1 MKINNTDLI
10 ECVDQKISNVRTKS
24 LDLSFNELLDMYKD
38 GELIISPEYQ
48 RFFRWSEE
56 QQARFIESLILELPI
71 PPIFVI
77 EKEQNIYELIDGLQR
92 ISTYLHFRGIHDER
106 KNKNGEHSFLIL
118 KGCDIVKELNGFT
131 YETLPQA
138 LKIKLKRNF
147 VRVEIIKKGSDER
160 LCYYMFKRLNTGGSS
175 LSSQEIRNCTV
186 HLLGNKFVDFIVKM
200 NKYQAFRN
208 CITPIMDYEIERKYD
223 EELVLRFFAFKNNI
237 NKYQHGYERA
247 TFLTEYMEDVSDEKT
262 PFDYDLE
269 ENIFT
274 KTFGIL
280 SSVLGKEI
288 FINMKNQ
295 FLSFHF
301 EAFSLGIQK
310 LIAIIDISDKGQISK
325 IREVLK
331 RLKQDDDFKEVSK
344 SRLSKEQ
351 IKKRIKSV
359 EKAIE
364 SVL

>member
-48 RFFRWSEE
+48 RLFRWNED
-56 QQARFIESLILELPI
+56 QQSRFIESLILELPI

-92 ISTYLHFRGIHDER
+92 ISTYLHFRGIHNER
-106 KNKNGEHSFLIL
+106 KNKKGEHSFLIL
-118 KGCDIVKELNGFT
+118 TGCDIVRELNGFS
-131 YETLPQA
+131 YESLPQA

-147 VRVEIIKKGSDER
+147 VRVEIIKKESDLR
-160 LCYYMFKRLNTGGSS
+160 LRYYMFKRLNTGGSS
-175 LSSQEIRNCTV
+175 LSLHEIRNCTV
-186 HLLGNKFVDFIVKM
+186 HLLGNNFVNFIIEM
-200 NKYQAFRN
+200 NKYPAFRK
-208 CITPIMDYEIERKYD
+208 CIAPIMDYEIEKKYD

-237 NKYQHGYERA
+237 NKYQYGSERA
-247 TFLTEYMEDVSDEKT
+247 TFLTEYMEGVSEEKT
-262 PFDYDLE
+262 PFDYGIE
-269 ENIFT
+269 KNVFN
-274 KTFGIL
+274 KTFDIL
-280 SSVLGKEI
+280 SSILGKEI
-288 FINMKNQ
+288 FISMNNQ

-310 LIAIIDISDKGQISK
+310 LINRIDISDKGQISK
-325 IREVLK
+325 IRDVFK
-331 RLKQDDDFKEVSK
+331 KLKQDDDFKEVSK

-359 EKAIE
+359 EQAIE